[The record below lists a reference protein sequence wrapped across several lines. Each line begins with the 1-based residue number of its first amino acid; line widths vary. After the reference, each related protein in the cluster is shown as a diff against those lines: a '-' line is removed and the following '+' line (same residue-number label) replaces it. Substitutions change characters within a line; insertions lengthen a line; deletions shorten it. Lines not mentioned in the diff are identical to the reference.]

1 MFQIRND
8 KREIKFRCLPNNSSL
23 EYNLFCD
30 LNKDE
35 LSWLVTLLELRFE
48 VDFLECLMVSSKGFK
63 ESKYMKNY

>member
-35 LSWLVTLLELRFE
+35 LSWLVILLELRFDF
-48 VDFLECLMVSSKGFK
+48 DFLECLMYSSKGFK
-63 ESKYMKNY
+63 EST